1 MAAHGG
7 SIPDTG
13 GAAIPGGT
21 GRACTLRQRRSP
33 SAHRPG
39 PGLSLLLPSRV
50 FYSASALSSARMMFR
65 EMPIETSWMIPM
77 MSSA

>member
-39 PGLSLLLPSRV
+39 PELSLLPPSRV
-50 FYSASALSSARMMFR
+50 FYSARMMFR

-77 MSSA
+77 MSNA

>member
-13 GAAIPGGT
+13 GAAIPGAQAGPV
-21 GRACTLRQRRSP
+21 P
-33 SAHRPG
+33 SGSDGAPPHRPG
-39 PGLSLLLPSRV
+39 PGLSLLPPCRV
-50 FYSASALSSARMMFR
+50 SYSASALSSARMMFR
-65 EMPIETSWMIPM
+65 EIPIETSWMIPM